1 MRSDRLPYQPDSGWS
16 ERRRSPHHRN
26 WVRSRCTGH
35 CDDGRTRRARS
46 ELIAEASSDRQT
58 RGGRDPV
65 QRTHQNPR
73 RTGDET
79 AMVRGQGIFVPGD
92 IHDERGNPSA
102 LDLTPPARRALDRL
116 LSPAILRTP
125 GASCKS
131 GTALA
136 LPCKYGPPSGC
147 SRDSRARV
155 RPRQLHAPRRGGSG
169 IQAENW
175 PEKRRSSRPSC
186 APSVIRI
193 RFPSCAR

>member
-1 MRSDRLPYQPDSGWS
+1 MYVETECASEKLVNQRLAYVAVS
-16 ERRRSPHHRN
+16 
-26 WVRSRCTGH
+26 
-35 CDDGRTRRARS
+35 
-46 ELIAEASSDRQT
+46 
-58 RGGRDPV
+58 
-65 QRTHQNPR
+65 
-73 RTGDET
+73 
-79 AMVRGQGIFVPGD
+79 RGQYDARIYTDDRVKLPRVLDRDGS
-92 IHDERGNPSA
+92 HPSA

>member
-1 MRSDRLPYQPDSGWS
+1 MYVETECASEKLVNQRLAYVAVS
-16 ERRRSPHHRN
+16 
-26 WVRSRCTGH
+26 
-35 CDDGRTRRARS
+35 
-46 ELIAEASSDRQT
+46 
-58 RGGRDPV
+58 
-65 QRTHQNPR
+65 
-73 RTGDET
+73 
-79 AMVRGQGIFVPGD
+79 RGQYDARIYTDDRVKLPRVLDRDGS
-92 IHDERGNPSA
+92 HPSA

-169 IQAENW
+169 HSGRKLARETTIESAQLCT
-175 PEKRRSSRPSC
+175 KRDTNPISFVRSVTRKASKPYSRTDARSRP
-186 APSVIRI
+186 
-193 RFPSCAR
+193 